1 MDKKILI
8 WLDDLRNPFDNGMAW
23 AKLFS
28 PVKIDSTLEV
38 IWLKNYTELKEWIE
52 EHGIPYAI
60 CFDHDLGD
68 FVNGK
73 EKNGYDCA
81 RLIGE
86 YCIKN
91 NISIPLYAIQ
101 SSNPAG
107 KKNIDLYLKNF
118 QKFIC
123 SIKHDNKSKHKNK
136 WKKRF

>member
-1 MDKKILI
+1 MDKKTLI

-23 AKLFS
+23 TKLFS
-28 PVKIDSTLEV
+28 PVKIDRTLEV
-38 IWLKNYTELKEWIE
+38 IWLKNYMEFKEWIE

-68 FVNGK
+68 FVNVK

-107 KKNIDLYLKNF
+107 KKILIYILKMLRNLYIRCKNP
-118 QKFIC
+118 
-123 SIKHDNKSKHKNK
+123 
-136 WKKRF
+136 R

>member
-68 FVNGK
+68 FVNVDILPPLKCVGFLGNFSVKDIDNYQWAFNHK
-73 EKNGYDCA
+73 EV
-81 RLIGE
+81 
-86 YCIKN
+86 
-91 NISIPLYAIQ
+91 IQ
-101 SSNPAG
+101 
-107 KKNIDLYLKNF
+107 KLKPNKF
-118 QKFIC
+118 QVLLMKI
-123 SIKHDNKSKHKNK
+123 IYIIH
-136 WKKRF
+136 